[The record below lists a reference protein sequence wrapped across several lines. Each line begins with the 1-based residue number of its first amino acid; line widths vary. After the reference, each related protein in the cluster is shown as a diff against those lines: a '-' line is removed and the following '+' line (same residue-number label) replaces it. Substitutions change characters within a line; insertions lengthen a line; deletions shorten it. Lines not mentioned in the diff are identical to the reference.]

1 MVMTSLFGVPTAP
14 QARSGGE
21 KQGDAMRGVTFG
33 TTSGAVPLL
42 ARDTAP
48 SEHESTN
55 DPCPPRHLSALGRD
69 GFSRTEPDVVVP
81 RAGLGRR
88 ASPQSDATKLSVPIL
103 IFITAIS
110 VVTTATLSAS
120 AVYWMLRL
128 TTQQANFEIQK
139 AQMQMQSDIRIISER
154 LEQNIKNQERE
165 REVARDK
172 AASDERVR
180 EALLKQYEQ
189 SNVEFQKKMLDRRG
203 VK

>member
-1 MVMTSLFGVPTAP
+1 
-14 QARSGGE
+14 
-21 KQGDAMRGVTFG
+21 
-33 TTSGAVPLL
+33 
-42 ARDTAP
+42 
-48 SEHESTN
+48 
-55 DPCPPRHLSALGRD
+55 
-69 GFSRTEPDVVVP
+69 
-81 RAGLGRR
+81 
-88 ASPQSDATKLSVPIL
+88 VPIL